1 MNEENKR
8 STHSLSLSLKRQILF
23 PGLHVIGDKD
33 FGEEWVE
40 APSLFRLN
48 SEEVE

>member
-1 MNEENKR
+1 MNEENSR

-23 PGLHVIGDKD
+23 PGLHVIGDED

-40 APSLFRLN
+40 AAPLFRLTTK
-48 SEEVE
+48 